1 MYALEDLWA
10 RVQEEIDRSTA
21 FAPRDLAVTGTDVM
35 AELGIPPG
43 PEVGRV
49 IGALFER
56 VLDDPDLNT
65 RDRLLPLIHELGAK
79 TG

>member
-1 MYALEDLWA
+1 
-10 RVQEEIDRSTA
+10 
-21 FAPRDLAVTGTDVM
+21 
-35 AELGIPPG
+35 
-43 PEVGRV
+43 V